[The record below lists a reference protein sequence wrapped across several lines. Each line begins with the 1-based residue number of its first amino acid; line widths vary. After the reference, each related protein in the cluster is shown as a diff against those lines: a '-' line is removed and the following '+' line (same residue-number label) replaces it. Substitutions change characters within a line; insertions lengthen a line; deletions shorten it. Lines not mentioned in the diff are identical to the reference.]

1 MHCGKLE
8 LLHIKR
14 SSSQE
19 SGTLQTGPL
28 EIMLLVS
35 DVAHHR
41 KLYRSLVEHQD
52 TLVNFRGSI
61 SVGVEGEAQIF
72 FPLSQAYT
80 FLYVLSVVQECFSGV
95 QAPNKM
101 STEAKLKI

>member
-41 KLYRSLVEHQD
+41 KLCRSLVEHQD

-61 SVGVEGEAQIF
+61 SVGMEGEAQIF
-72 FPLSQAYT
+72 FSLVPGLQ
-80 FLYVLSVVQECFSGV
+80 FSLRIIRGAGML
-95 QAPNKM
+95 QW
-101 STEAKLKI
+101 STSAE

>member
-1 MHCGKLE
+1 MHCEKLE

-41 KLYRSLVEHQD
+41 KLCRSLVEHQD

-61 SVGVEGEAQIF
+61 SVGMEGEAQIF
-72 FPLSQAYT
+72 FPLVPGLQ
-80 FLYVLSVVQECFSGV
+80 FSLCIIRGAGML
-95 QAPNKM
+95 QW
-101 STEAKLKI
+101 STSAE